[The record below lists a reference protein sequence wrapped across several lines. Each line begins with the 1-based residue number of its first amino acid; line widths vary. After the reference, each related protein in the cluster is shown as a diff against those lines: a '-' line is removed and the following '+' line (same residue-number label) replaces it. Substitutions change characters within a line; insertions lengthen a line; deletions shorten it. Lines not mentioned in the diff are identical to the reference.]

1 MISPCGSCFLTSS
14 SSSSSSSNSNRLR
27 CDEQLSCSIC
37 LEVFTEPVTT
47 PCGHTFCHRCITD
60 YWDSSPQTRCPLCK
74 KRFRQRPA
82 LLCNTSFRD
91 VVEQLRSMSLLSPT
105 EEQQAGPGEVPCDIC
120 LEPKHKALQTCV
132 ECMASFC
139 PVHLEPH
146 QRVASL
152 KKHQLT
158 DPQPHLDRSLCS
170 AHGKMLSLFCNAD
183 QSCIC
188 VTCTQDNHASHPY
201 TPLEQAFL
209 EEKQSMQRAIAQF
222 TAMEKSQSR
231 DIQKTKLHIRQSQI
245 KKEIDLSEVEKV
257 YTALMDVISKD
268 KERLVQVIEQKYN
281 DASRKPQERV
291 FQLQKKIV
299 EIQLRRAKMEEV
311 VQIDNHLWFLQ
322 SKPKL
327 PVLPHN
333 DDPLEQYDPNDEN
346 GYGGM
351 VKFAVE
357 RMKAIVG
364 EEMDK
369 LLLRFKYPNY
379 DTDVS
384 LQNALQVWTPPKDR
398 FMMIQQNAIDLTLD
412 MYSAHSFLHITD
424 KTVMYNPF
432 IPSQPRP
439 WFFQRHFQ
447 NFPFVVST
455 CGFSSGRFYFEV
467 TVSCAQEWSVGVVR
481 ENFNRHKI
489 YEWLPSPSDGAWML
503 CTLNKGGGLRYFQS
517 VDNWPQK
524 VGVFVDY
531 EKAEVSFYD
540 VNARVL
546 MTSFRECVFNEPVS
560 LLKSALYGLGGAT
573 ADNTTKLYPV
583 FGVFKCFNSLE
594 ITPVDTTF

>member
-398 FMMIQQNAIDLTLD
+398 
-412 MYSAHSFLHITD
+412 
-424 KTVMYNPF
+424 
-432 IPSQPRP
+432 
-439 WFFQRHFQ
+439 
-447 NFPFVVST
+447 
-455 CGFSSGRFYFEV
+455 
-467 TVSCAQEWSVGVVR
+467 
-481 ENFNRHKI
+481 
-489 YEWLPSPSDGAWML
+489 PSDGAWML